1 MLNSVNLDDKTYQ
14 DLMAEALNKIPLYS
28 REWTNFNRSDPGIT
42 ILQNLTAFQVLQQS
56 LINQVTDDIRRK
68 LLELVGY
75 RAHTNRAAT
84 VLLQAPEGERLRL
97 PPQYSLTL
105 GSLGFETE
113 DEVDQGGWSLGEAY
127 VVQGEHYQEIS
138 YLLDTLTV
146 SAAVF
151 GPRPAAGMSLCC
163 ILDGVP
169 EANRPITLWAQC
181 PEDDVRN
188 PFPAQGGPVFA
199 RTRWQYY
206 TQEGWQDATA
216 VDETR
221 GFLVS
226 GAITLTLDKGE
237 PAVFTGAPVQGCALR
252 CLLEESGY
260 DRPPRLLTLSA
271 NLFPV
276 RQWQTRA
283 KSECL
288 PGGSQVEL
296 HTPLAALGNLFVYCR
311 ETPGGPYRAYAPFTG
326 VTPRGRF
333 YRREDLPDGVRL
345 TFDPDRFGYAPC
357 PDPEGIRVVCY
368 DNEMVHHRDL
378 GLVYGYENQEIPLD
392 LVENVLPEHFCLL
405 VEAPGPEGE
414 TDYFFVPPGGEDP
427 ESLCYTVDHT
437 AGLLHIPH
445 PGYGTGYRLY
455 LSDCRVTA
463 GGAGN
468 IRLGSTLEHRG
479 GFDAQTV
486 ERTFTSPAPGRGGVS
501 YESAEAL
508 RLRFVADTRRP
519 ATAVLPSDYEELAKA
534 TPGLCIHKVRAVAN
548 PDENLVCLAVKPYS
562 DAPRP
567 QLSPLYLQEIRAWLE
582 PRRMLTT
589 RIELIQPRY
598 VPVDVRAVVYVKSYY
613 DQAAGEI
620 EALLRKALDYINGP
634 QPFGSWV
641 RFTQIYQSLLDL
653 PCVEAVDDLRLLP
666 AAHSGITQEGPDL
679 KLDDHSLCYPGQ
691 VLVEALT
698 SPGPLGRRQ

>member
-42 ILQNLTAFQVLQQS
+42 MLQNLSAFQVLQQS
-56 LINQVTDDIRRK
+56 TINQVTDDIRRK

-84 VLLQAPEGERLRL
+84 VLLQVPAGEHLSL
-97 PPQYSLTL
+97 PPQYRLEL
-105 GSLGFETE
+105 GSLNFETGE
-113 DEVDQGGWSLGEAY
+113 PVEREGWSLACAY
-127 VVQGEHYQEIS
+127 VVRGDQYQEIS
-138 YLLDTLTV
+138 YLLDAQTA

-151 GPRPAAGMSLCC
+151 GSQPAAGTSLCC
-163 ILDGVP
+163 ILEGVP
-169 EANRPITLWAQC
+169 ETDRPLILWAQC

-188 PFPAQGGPVFA
+188 PFPPEGGPVFA

-216 VDETR
+216 QDETR

-226 GAITLTLDKGE
+226 GAITLTLDKGA
-237 PAVFTGAPVQGCALR
+237 PAVFSDAPESGCALR
-252 CLLEESGY
+252 CLLEETGY
-260 DRPPRLLTLSA
+260 DRPPRLLTLAA

-276 RQWQTRA
+276 RQWQTKA
-283 KSECL
+283 QSYCL
-288 PGGSQVEL
+288 AGDTQVEL

-311 ETPGGPYRAYAPFTG
+311 EIPGGPYRAYAPFTG
-326 VTPRGRF
+326 VSPRGRF

-345 TFDPDRFGYAPC
+345 TFDPVRFGHAPC
-357 PDPEGIRVVCY
+357 GDPEAVRVVCY
-368 DNEMVHHRDL
+368 DNDMIHHRDL
-378 GLVYGYENQEIPLD
+378 GLIYGYENQEIPVD
-392 LVENVLPEHFCLL
+392 LVENVLPEEFCLL
-405 VEAPGPEGE
+405 VEAPGIDGE

-427 ESLCYTVDHT
+427 EALCYTVDHT
-437 AGLLHIPH
+437 AGLLHIVH
-445 PGYGTGYRLY
+445 PGYGTGYRLL
-455 LSDCRVTA
+455 LSDCRVT
-463 GGAGN
+463 GGADGN
-468 IRLGSTLEHRG
+468 IRPGGELEHRG
-479 GFDAQTV
+479 GFDGNTV
-486 ERTFTSPAPGRGGVS
+486 ERSFHSPAPGRGGVS

-519 ATAVLPSDYEELAKA
+519 STAVLPSDYEALAA
-534 TPGLCIHKVRAVAN
+534 RTPGLCIHKVKAVSF
-548 PDENLVCLAVKPYS
+548 PRENLVHLTVKPYS
-562 DAPRP
+562 EDPLPA
-567 QLSPLYLQEIRAWLE
+567 LSPRYLQEIRAWLE

-598 VPVDVRAVVYVKSYY
+598 VPVDVRAVVYVKSYF
-613 DQAAGEI
+613 DQAAEEI
-620 EALLRKALDYINGP
+620 EALLHRALDFVNGP

-641 RFTQIYQSLLDL
+641 RFTQIYQALLDL

-666 AAHSGITQEGPDL
+666 AAHSGVTQEGPDL

-691 VLVEALT
+691 ILVEALT
-698 SPGPLGRRQ
+698 SPPPLGR

>member
-14 DLMAEALNKIPLYS
+14 DLMAEALTKIPLYS

-42 ILQNLTAFQVLQQS
+42 MLQNLSAFQVLQQS

-75 RAHTNRAAT
+75 RAHTNQAAT
-84 VLLQAPEGERLRL
+84 VLLQVPADQPLSL
-97 PPQYSLTL
+97 PPQYSLEL
-105 GSLGFETE
+105 GSLHFETE
-113 DEVDQGGWSLGEAY
+113 APVEQGGWSLAAAY
-127 VVQGEHYQEIS
+127 VVQGERYQEIS
-138 YLLDTLTV
+138 YLLDAQTA

-151 GPRPAAGMSLCC
+151 GARPVAGTSLCC

-169 EANRPITLWAQC
+169 ETDRPLLLWAQC

-199 RTRWQYY
+199 HTRWQYY
-206 TQEGWQDATA
+206 TEEGWQDAA
-216 VDETR
+216 AQDETR

-226 GAITLTLDKGE
+226 GAISLTLDKGE
-237 PAVFTGAPVQGCALR
+237 PAVFPDAPEKGCALR
-252 CLLEESGY
+252 CLLESEDY
-260 DRPPRLLTLSA
+260 DRPPRLLTLAA

-283 KSECL
+283 QSYCL
-288 PGGSQVEL
+288 PGSVTCEL
-296 HTPLAALGNLFVYCR
+296 RTPLAALGNLFVYCR
-311 ETPGGPYRAYAPFTG
+311 ETPGGPYRAYTPFTG
-326 VTPRGRF
+326 MIPRGRF

-345 TFDPDRFGYAPC
+345 TFDPLRFGFSPC
-357 PDPEGIRVVCY
+357 DDPDGIRIVCY

-378 GLVYGYENQEIPLD
+378 GLVYGYEDQEVPVD
-392 LVENVLPEHFCLL
+392 LVEHVLSDHFCLL
-405 VEAPGPEGE
+405 VEAPGADGE
-414 TDYFFVPPGGEDP
+414 TDYFFVPPGSENP
-427 ESLCYTVDHT
+427 QSLCYTVDHT
-437 AGLLHIPH
+437 AGLLHISH

-455 LSDCRVTA
+455 LTDCRVTV
-463 GGAGN
+463 GKAGN
-468 IRLGSTLEHRG
+468 IRPCGTLEHRG
-479 GFDAQTV
+479 GFDGNTV
-486 ERTFTSPAPGRGGVS
+486 ERTFYSPAPGRGGVS
-501 YESAEAL
+501 YESAEDL

-519 ATAVLPSDYEELAKA
+519 ATAVLPSDYELLAQR
-534 TPGLCIHKVRAVAN
+534 TPGLCIHKVKASAN
-548 PDENLVCLAVKPYS
+548 PEENLVYLAIKPYS
-562 DAPRP
+562 EEPLP
-567 QLSPLYLQEIRAWLE
+567 QLSSRYLQEIRAWLE

-589 RIELIQPRY
+589 RIELVQPRY
-598 VPVDVRAVVYVKSYY
+598 VPIDVRVVVYVKSYF

-620 EALLRKALDYINGP
+620 EALLRKSLDFVNGP

-666 AAHSGITQEGPDL
+666 AAHSGVIQEGPDL
-679 KLDDHSLCYPGQ
+679 KLDDRSLCYPGQ

-698 SPGPLGRRQ
+698 SPSPLGR